1 MKNPLILLGICI
13 SITVAG
19 IPVAGIAAA
28 GSSTVLY
35 QDEAIS
41 VEKSLADPNDLWIP
55 TSDLTRVNGFELKPE
70 GACLDDICVP
80 VKRSSDSTLLITRS
94 GKDWFN
100 VTELARKIKQPYA
113 VDHDL
118 NVWSFGAIPAIRSR
132 FVNQHIAP
140 EFTLLD
146 RQGKPVSLSQF
157 KDMKVL
163 LLTWAS
169 W

>member
-1 MKNPLILLGICI
+1 MKNLQILLGICI
-13 SITVAG
+13 AIPLTCTPAVAS
-19 IPVAGIAAA
+19 P
-28 GSSTVLY
+28 TVLY
-35 QDEAIS
+35 QDHVVA
-41 VEKSLADPNDLWIP
+41 VGKSLADPNDLWVQ
-55 TSDLTRVNGFELKPE
+55 TSDLMRVNGFELKPE

-80 VKRSSDSTLLITRS
+80 VKRSPDSDLLVTRS
-94 GKDWFN
+94 GTDWFN
-100 VTELARKIKQPYA
+100 VTQLARKIKQPFA

-118 NVWSFGAIPAIRSR
+118 NVWSFGAIPVIRSQ

-146 RQGKPVSLSQF
+146 RQGKPVSLSQY

>member
-1 MKNPLILLGICI
+1 MKNLLYLLAICI
-13 SITVAG
+13 AITAAGVAVAG
-19 IPVAGIAAA
+19 TPANA
-28 GSSTVLY
+28 SPTVLY
-35 QDEAIS
+35 QGNVLS
-41 VEKSLADPNDLWIP
+41 VEKSLSDPNDLWVQ
-55 TSDLTRVNGFELKPE
+55 TSDLMRVNGFELKPE

-80 VKRSSDSTLLITRS
+80 VKRSPNSDLLVTRS
-94 GKDWFN
+94 GADWFN
-100 VTELARKIKQPYA
+100 VTALARKISQPYA

-118 NVWSFGAIPAIRSR
+118 NVWSLGPIPAIRSQ

-146 RQGKPVSLSQF
+146 RQGEPVSLSQY

>member
-1 MKNPLILLGICI
+1 MKNLLILLGI
-13 SITVAG
+13 SIAV
-19 IPVAGIAAA
+19 PVFA
-28 GSSTVLY
+28 SPTVLY
-35 QDEAIS
+35 KDDVVS
-41 VEKSLADPNDLWIP
+41 VEKSLSDPNDLWVQ
-55 TSDLTRVNGFELKPE
+55 TTDLTRVNGFELKPE

-80 VKRSSDSTLLITRS
+80 VKRSPDSDLLVTRS
-94 GKDWFN
+94 GTDWFN
-100 VTELARKIKQPYA
+100 VTELARKIKQPFA
-113 VDHDL
+113 VDHDQ

-140 EFTLLD
+140 DFTILD
-146 RQGKPVSLSQF
+146 RQGKPVSLSEY